1 MKSHPSFFVTILGNG
16 SAVPTATTNLTS
28 QIVTFGKLRFMIDCG
43 EGTQHQL
50 FRLHIRQA
58 NLDHVL
64 ISHLHG
70 DHFYGLFGLLSTM
83 HLFGREKPFTVFAP
97 AALESV
103 IAQVLQISDTTLRF
117 PLVFQALEN
126 YANTPLIH
134 NKDITINCFPVLHRI
149 PTWGFTF
156 TEQPKPRKISKEFL
170 NTHQPNI
177 EDIKAIKAGAG
188 YTTSSGEFLSHEEV
202 TEIPQK
208 TRSYAFCADTAYHEP
223 IIEYIQQFDLIY
235 HEATFDDSM
244 EKLAKEK
251 FHATARHA
259 AELAKKAQVGQL
271 LLGHFS
277 ARHKELTNLL
287 AQAQEVFPDTVLS
300 EEGKTY
306 NVG

>member
-28 QIVTFGKLRFMIDCG
+28 QIVTFGRQRFMIDCG

-50 FRLHIRQA
+50 FRLHIKQA

-70 DHFYGLFGLLSTM
+70 DHFYGIFGLLSTL

-97 AALESV
+97 AALEQL
-103 IAQVLQISDTTLRF
+103 IAQVLKVSDTTLRF
-117 PLVFQALEN
+117 PLIFHALED
-126 YANTPLIH
+126 YSETPLVY
-134 NKDITINCFPVLHRI
+134 NKELTVKCFPVLHRI

-156 TEQPKPRKISKEFL
+156 EEQPKVRKINKQFL
-170 NTHQPNI
+170 DTHHPKI
-177 EDIKAIKAGAG
+177 EDIKAIKAGKG
-188 YTTSSGEFLSHEEV
+188 YTTATGDFLSHEEV
-202 TEIPQK
+202 TENPIK
-208 TRSYAFCADTAYHEP
+208 SRSYAFCADTAYHEP
-223 IIEYIQQFDLIY
+223 IIQYIQQFDLIY

-251 FHATARHA
+251 FHSTARQA
-259 AELAKKAQVGQL
+259 AQMAKNAQVGRL

-277 ARHKELTNLL
+277 ARHKELTKLL
-287 AQAQEVFPDTVLS
+287 AQAQNVFPDTVLS